1 MRAANRFEEIK
12 RFETDLEQCTKCG
25 FCAFWCPVYQEEH
38 VESSLARG
46 KNMVIRA
53 LVAGELEYTKEF
65 ADRLN
70 KCLLCMS
77 CTENCPTKTQIPSVI
92 VAARADKVKAQ
103 GVSFPYNIIYR
114 WLIPHRTL
122 FGNVVRF
129 ASWLQGILIPK
140 TEGTIRHLP
149 FFVSALG
156 KGRQIPSIAPKF
168 LRQLVPVVNRPPSGV
183 DTKMRV
189 GYFTGCMTDFV
200 FSEVGRKTINFL
212 TKNGV
217 EVVVPQEQGC
227 CGAPV
232 YLGAGDFETGK
243 RLADINVNAFADF
256 DYVVSGCATC
266 VSALKDYAKFLADT
280 SERKTAYAKFAGKVR
295 DLSQFLVD
303 VLQLPTSAYQPSR
316 EAKGLKVTWHDP
328 CHLSRHLEVISQPR
342 QVINSIPDIE
352 YIEMPNA
359 DRCCGMA
366 GTFSIYY
373 YDLSQKIASKKIEA
387 IKATEADIVV
397 TACPGCQIQLIDN
410 ITRHKM
416 PQKVMHIIELLE

>member
-12 RFETDLEQCTKCG
+12 KFETDLERCTKCG
-25 FCAFWCPVYQEEH
+25 FCSFWCPVYQEEL

-46 KNMVIRA
+46 KNMMIRA

-70 KCLLCMS
+70 KCLLCMTCS
-77 CTENCPTKTQIPSVI
+77 TNCPVKTQITSVI
-92 VAARADKVKAQ
+92 VAARADKVKAK

-114 WLIPHRTL
+114 WLIPQRTL

-129 ASWLQGILIPK
+129 ASWLQGMLLPK

-149 FFVSALG
+149 FFLSALG
-156 KGRQIPSIAPKF
+156 KGRQIPSIAPRF
-168 LRQLVPVVNRPPSGV
+168 LRQLVPVVNRPPRGV
-183 DTKMRV
+183 ATKMRV
-189 GYFTGCMTDFV
+189 GYFSGCMTDFV
-200 FSEVGRKTINFL
+200 FPEVGRKIINFL
-212 TKNGV
+212 TKHGV
-217 EVVVPQEQGC
+217 EVVVPKEQGC
-227 CGAPV
+227 CGAPL
-232 YLGAGDFETGK
+232 YLGAGDFDTGSK
-243 RLADINVNAFADF
+243 LADTNVKVFADF

-266 VSALKDYAKFLADT
+266 VSALKDYPKFLANT
-280 SERKTAYAKFAGKVR
+280 AERKTAYAKFADKVR
-295 DLSQFLVD
+295 DLAQFLVD
-303 VLQLPTSAYQPSR
+303 VLQLPNSAYQPSR
-316 EAKGLKVTWHDP
+316 EAKGRKVTWHDP

-342 QVINSIPDIE
+342 QVINATADIE
-352 YIEMPNA
+352 YIEMPDA

-387 IKATEADIVV
+387 IKATEADIVA

-410 ITRHKM
+410 IIRHKM
-416 PQKVMHIIELLE
+416 PQKVVHLIELLE